1 MYGLGS
7 RWRDVVLILLGFCF
21 SFFVDCLPI
30 SSWKFLEGVVR
41 HLLPHAEADN
51 ANLWRP
57 EPLGISS
64 HVRGDLLLALP
75 RTAELRPAQDCR
87 ELGAVPA
94 AALLHDRLRT
104 ADLPRVAA
112 VPCSDGA

>member
-1 MYGLGS
+1 MRCAFNIDCPYAMNLVHVT
-7 RWRDVVLILLGFCF
+7 WRL
-21 SFFVDCLPI
+21 
-30 SSWKFLEGVVR
+30 LEGLVR
-41 HLLPHAEADN
+41 HLLPHPEADN

-57 EPLGISS
+57 QPLGLSS

-75 RTAELRPAQDCR
+75 RAAELRPAQDCR

-104 ADLPRVAA
+104 ADLPWVAA
-112 VPCSDGA
+112 VPCSYGA